1 MVKNIFT
8 FRYIENSTEKYVYFP
23 VYERTTGIYKMKEMG
38 FYYALFFEN
47 GFDKKIMEEVGKGKI
62 WLYTLEEIVNYK
74 K

>member
-1 MVKNIFT
+1 
-8 FRYIENSTEKYVYFP
+8 
-23 VYERTTGIYKMKEMG
+23 MKEMG